1 MIILLLLPVVLYIAL
16 GVFNLDLLSES
27 QTINIFNF
35 MDIAAPTLL
44 YSSIF
49 FVAYLVLIFLI
60 FDLKWVFQNKKI
72 DNLEAEVFGLKSKLY
87 DEREDILKEFINDYK
102 SKLDNFTKEQTA
114 LFEKFKSESEVDLL
128 KQKAE
133 TDRILEKLN
142 LLDKGI
148 FDQIKSAF
156 KWKN

>member
-1 MIILLLLPVVLYIAL
+1 M
-16 GVFNLDLLSES
+16 DLLSES

>member
-35 MDIAAPTLL
+35 MDITAPTLL

-87 DEREDILKEFINDYK
+87 DEREDILKEFITNC
-102 SKLDNFTKEQTA
+102 SF
-114 LFEKFKSESEVDLL
+114 
-128 KQKAE
+128 
-133 TDRILEKLN
+133 
-142 LLDKGI
+142 
-148 FDQIKSAF
+148 
-156 KWKN
+156 WKI

>member
-1 MIILLLLPVVLYIAL
+1 M
-16 GVFNLDLLSES
+16 
-27 QTINIFNF
+27 
-35 MDIAAPTLL
+35 
-44 YSSIF
+44 
-49 FVAYLVLIFLI
+49 
-60 FDLKWVFQNKKI
+60 
-72 DNLEAEVFGLKSKLY
+72 KSKLY

>member
-16 GVFNLDLLSES
+16 VVFNLDLLSES
-27 QTINIFNF
+27 QTINILNVR
-35 MDIAAPTLL
+35 DITAPTLR

>member
-16 GVFNLDLLSES
+16 GVFNLALLSES

-35 MDIAAPTLL
+35 MDITAPTLL